1 MSVTRPPGEYGWV
14 DPRYTRLEEA
24 ALKLSFYVAFMFR
37 SRAALSM
44 LSMRFLSLAMMR
56 FVLASNE
63 LVHVSSCLVS

>member
-1 MSVTRPPGEYGWV
+1 M

-56 FVLASNE
+56 FMLASNISN
-63 LVHVSSCLVS
+63 H